1 MSFKKFLPHSVI
13 AALAILLAGCTL
25 PDEFNA
31 DLYNTDILWEAG
43 LSAPLIFGDLSIK
56 DLLTEFDS
64 SGFLS
69 EDDSGFL
76 FLAYDTEASLAL
88 EDILPEL
95 KDQHFVH
102 VYYSSPVTIPIIT
115 LAAPG
120 DTSAPGLQV
129 QDKSFHFARYG
140 DERLDSIEL
149 KAGQAVIDISSTI
162 RNRGILEIYSDDL
175 ELNGQPYMQ
184 RIEVSDAT
192 GTFTDHVIIDLAG
205 AKLRLDNTTD
215 PDTTYMDLRFDF
227 RVINDG
233 NDILPSQVVDIQNTF
248 QNLEFQKAF
257 GYAGSFDSLIIE
269 QSMDFD
275 FLDFPFDGSVS
286 LLNPQLKLEVLNSF
300 GMPFGI
306 QLKDVEGRFATGP
319 PIAIYMGPDID
330 TIIVNAPTLAQ
341 VGESIPTNVSI
352 DSTNSNM
359 ADLATT
365 DLRGLDFTVRA
376 LGNPLGT
383 TDNFLLDTSKM
394 SVNLEVLVPLHL
406 KIEDVVLTDT
416 FEFEFPDSIG
426 ETPVETENLEFVY
439 VQLDTRNG
447 LPLDIDLQVYFV
459 DSAWDV
465 LDSLFDDTNRNIL
478 PSGILDASGRVIA
491 RSDGSVKISIDQ
503 AKLDRIWDA
512 KNIIL
517 KAFIQTTENS
527 MGEAQYVKFYSE
539 YSLYFKLG
547 AGARISITLD

>member
-1 MSFKKFLPHSVI
+1 MSCKRFLPHSFI
-13 AALAILLAGCTL
+13 LALAILLAGCTL
-25 PDEFNA
+25 PDEFNS
-31 DLYNTDILWEAG
+31 DLYNTDILWEPG

-76 FLAYDTEASLAL
+76 FLAYDTDASLAL
-88 EDILPEL
+88 EDVLPEL
-95 KDQHFVH
+95 LDQHFIH
-102 VYYSSPVTIPIIT
+102 VFYSSPVVIPIIT

-120 DTSAPGLQV
+120 DTSAPNT

-162 RNRGILEIYSDDL
+162 RNRGILEIHSSDL

-184 RIEVSDAT
+184 TIEVSDAT
-192 GTFTDHVIIDLAG
+192 GTFTDQVTIDLAG
-205 AKLRLDNTTD
+205 AVLRLDNTTD
-215 PDTTYMDLRFDF
+215 PDTTYMDLQFDF

-233 NDILPSQVVDIQNTF
+233 NDILPSEVVDIHNRF
-248 QNLEFQKAF
+248 QNLEFRKAF

-275 FLDFPFDGSVS
+275 FLDFDFEGSVS
-286 LLNPQLKLEVLNSF
+286 LLNPQLKLDVLNSF
-300 GMPFGI
+300 GLPFGI
-306 QLKDVEGRFATGP
+306 KMQDVEGRFADGP
-319 PIAIYMGPDID
+319 PVAINLAPEID

-341 VGESIPTNVSI
+341 IGESISTSVTI
-352 DSTNSNM
+352 DNTNSNLN
-359 ADLATT
+359 DLATT
-365 DLRGLDFTVRA
+365 ELRGLDFTLRA

-383 TDNFLLDTSKM
+383 TDNFLLDTSRM

-426 ETPVETENLEFVY
+426 DTRLETENFESMFIQLE
-439 VQLDTRNG
+439 TKNG
-447 LPLDIDLQVYFV
+447 LPLDIDLQVYFM
-459 DSAWDV
+459 DSLWND

-478 PSGILDASGRVIA
+478 PSGILDPATGRVIA
-491 RSDGSVKISIDQ
+491 RSEGTVNITVDQ
-503 AKLDRIWDA
+503 ARLERIWDT
-512 KNIIL
+512 KNLIL
-517 KAFIQTTENS
+517 KAFVQTSENS
-527 MGEAQYVKFYSE
+527 LGEVQYVKFYSE

-547 AGARISITLD
+547 AGARISLTLD